1 MSCRGL
7 QAAAESAALTVEPLA
22 TQSPI
27 SVAISDAMEAQSFDP
42 LAAADA
48 EPELCCICTDPLGE
62 GDDHGALQLGCGHV
76 FGARCIQEWLRVDKK
91 TRRCPTCNT
100 AAEGRQALRPL
111 CPLQTALRVQDGGEE
126 AELVRAVEQARAKR
140 QRAEHDAARLERERD
155 GLRRRREAQ
164 QREAR
169 AAAPAPAAAAGGGL
183 TEEQRLRVEASK
195 AAALARRQQAQARLS
210 SAEPAAAAAPAP
222 GLESVT

>member
-1 MSCRGL
+1 MESSEL
-7 QAAAESAALTVEPLA
+7 EPAALAPSATAAALPAAPA
-22 TQSPI
+22 ASP
-27 SVAISDAMEAQSFDP
+27 
-42 LAAADA
+42 ADA

-164 QREAR
+164 QRAAAAAEAR
-169 AAAPAPAAAAGGGL
+169 ASAPAPAPAAAGGGL

-195 AAALARRQQAQARLS
+195 AAALARRQQAQARLM

>member
-1 MSCRGL
+1 MESSEL
-7 QAAAESAALTVEPLA
+7 EPAALAPSATAAALPAAP
-22 TQSPI
+22 
-27 SVAISDAMEAQSFDP
+27 
-42 LAAADA
+42 AAPPADA

-164 QREAR
+164 QRAAAAAEAR
-169 AAAPAPAAAAGGGL
+169 ASAPAPAPAAAGGGL

-210 SAEPAAAAAPAP
+210 SAEH
-222 GLESVT
+222 ESVT

>member
-1 MSCRGL
+1 MGRSGL
-7 QAAAESAALTVEPLA
+7 QTAAESAALTVEPLA

-164 QREAR
+164 QRVAAAAEAR
-169 AAAPAPAAAAGGGL
+169 AAAPAPAAAAAGGGL

-195 AAALARRQQAQARLS
+195 AAALARRQQAQQSRGL
-210 SAEPAAAAAPAP
+210 AP
-222 GLESVT
+222 

>member
-1 MSCRGL
+1 MESSEL
-7 QAAAESAALTVEPLA
+7 EPAALAPSATAAALPAAP
-22 TQSPI
+22 
-27 SVAISDAMEAQSFDP
+27 
-42 LAAADA
+42 AAPPADA

-155 GLRRRREAQ
+155 GLRRRRAAQ

-169 AAAPAPAAAAGGGL
+169 AAAPAPAAAAAGGGL

-195 AAALARRQQAQARLS
+195 AAALARRQQAQARLM

>member
-1 MSCRGL
+1 
-7 QAAAESAALTVEPLA
+7 
-22 TQSPI
+22 
-27 SVAISDAMEAQSFDP
+27 MEAQSFDP

-126 AELVRAVEQARAKR
+126 AELVLAVEQARAKR

-195 AAALARRQQAQARLS
+195 AAALARRQQAQARLM

>member
-1 MSCRGL
+1 MESSSEL
-7 QAAAESAALTVEPLA
+7 EPAALAPSATAAALPAAP
-22 TQSPI
+22 
-27 SVAISDAMEAQSFDP
+27 
-42 LAAADA
+42 AAPPADA

-164 QREAR
+164 QRAAAAAEAR
-169 AAAPAPAAAAGGGL
+169 ASTAALAPAAGGGL

-210 SAEPAAAAAPAP
+210 SAEP
-222 GLESVT
+222 ESVT

>member
-1 MSCRGL
+1 METMESSEL
-7 QAAAESAALTVEPLA
+7 EPAALAPSATAAALPAAPA
-22 TQSPI
+22 ASP
-27 SVAISDAMEAQSFDP
+27 
-42 LAAADA
+42 ADA

-164 QREAR
+164 QRAAAAAEAR
-169 AAAPAPAAAAGGGL
+169 ASAAPAPAPAAAGGGL

-210 SAEPAAAAAPAP
+210 SAEH
-222 GLESVT
+222 ESVT

>member
-1 MSCRGL
+1 
-7 QAAAESAALTVEPLA
+7 
-22 TQSPI
+22 
-27 SVAISDAMEAQSFDP
+27 MEAQSFDP

-140 QRAEHDAARLERERD
+140 QRAEHDATRLERERD
-155 GLRRRREAQ
+155 GSPAPRGAAARRRR
-164 QREAR
+164 RRGAR
-169 AAAPAPAAAAGGGL
+169 FGGGPSPAAAGGGL

-195 AAALARRQQAQARLS
+195 AAALARRQARLS

-222 GLESVT
+222 GPESVT

>member
-1 MSCRGL
+1 MESSEL
-7 QAAAESAALTVEPLA
+7 EPAALAPSATAAALPAAP
-22 TQSPI
+22 
-27 SVAISDAMEAQSFDP
+27 
-42 LAAADA
+42 AAPPADA

-164 QREAR
+164 QREAQQREAQQREAR

-210 SAEPAAAAAPAP
+210 SAEH
-222 GLESVT
+222 ESVT